1 MSFPSRDSLISL
13 ASARVALLKW
23 MRRVH
28 DFSLFFLLGGNWNSD
43 LLGIGFVWEIGFLCR
58 ERLESSI
65 T

>member
-1 MSFPSRDSLISL
+1 MIFP
-13 ASARVALLKW
+13 
-23 MRRVH
+23 
-28 DFSLFFLLGGNWNSD
+28 FFFLLGGNWNSD